1 MAQTN
6 LEGNVIP
13 VTVKMN
19 TDEAIAK
26 MNEVSEMAG
35 NMASN
40 ILSTSRRAVGG
51 VAGVMAATDRLY
63 NAQQR
68 VNVANINYVLTIR
81 QYGAGSIQAQRA
93 LEQLQIAQNGVNLAQ
108 LRLNVRYLQFALQVG
123 PQVYKTIMS
132 MIAAIIAQT
141 GSNYMEATSWYV
153 KAAAIGLTI
162 GLLTAGI
169 GVLAGLSAG
178 AAVQQNIS
186 QQNQFYGMGATN
198 PNTQAQYAN
207 TSLAGIANAAMGG
220 Q

>member
-1 MAQTN
+1 MAQTT
-6 LEGNVIP
+6 LEGTIIP
-13 VTVKMN
+13 ATIKMN

-26 MNEVSEMAG
+26 MNEVS

-40 ILSTSRRAVGG
+40 MSSNMLSAGRRAVGG

-81 QYGAGSIQAQRA
+81 QFGAGSIQAQRA
-93 LEQLQIAQNGVNLAQ
+93 MEQLQIATNGVNLAN
-108 LRLNVRYLQFALQVG
+108 LRLQTRYLQFALSVG

-132 MIAAIIAQT
+132 IIAAVIAQT
-141 GSNYMEATSWYV
+141 GANYMEATSWYV

-162 GLLTAGI
+162 GLLTLGI

-198 PNTQAQYAN
+198 PNTQAQFAN
-207 TSLAGIANAAMGG
+207 TNLADIASAAMGG
-220 Q
+220 V